1 MQTINTGLLSFGM
14 SGKVFHAPFIDLGKG
29 FRLAGAWERSRQAIT
44 AAYPQARSYPT
55 LDAMLEDDSIDL
67 IVVNT
72 PTYTHYDYAAR
83 ALQAGK
89 HVVIEKAVTTTVAEA
104 QALKAL
110 AVRQERQI
118 AVFQNRRWDSDFLT
132 VKKVIGSKALGELN
146 EVEIHF
152 DRYNLSL
159 SPKQHKETPNP
170 GAGILKDLGP
180 HAIDQALHLFGMP
193 DALFADLRIT
203 RQASLVDDSF
213 DLLLYYPTL
222 RVRLKGSY
230 IVKEPI
236 PAYVVH
242 GTNGSFLKPR
252 GDTQEAMLLQGAVPD
267 SAGWGSEPASKQGI
281 IHYVKDGT
289 TVREAVATLNGNY
302 GHFYAGVYDA
312 LTRGTPMPV
321 TIDEGIDVMRVIE
334 AAIESSEAGRV
345 VAL

>member
-1 MQTINTGLLSFGM
+1 M
-14 SGKVFHAPFIDLGKG
+14 SGKVFHAPFIALHEG
-29 FRLAGAWERSRQAIT
+29 FRLAGAWERSRQAVQEI
-44 AAYPQARSYPT
+44 YPQARSYPT
-55 LDAMLEDDSIDL
+55 LDAMLEDESIDL

-72 PTYTHYDYAAR
+72 PTYTHYDYAAQ

-89 HVVIEKAVTTTVAEA
+89 HVVIEKAVTTSTAEA

-110 AVRQERQI
+110 TIKQNRQI
-118 AVFQNRRWDSDFLT
+118 AVFQNRRWDSDFLA
-132 VKKVIGSKALGELN
+132 VKKVIDSKVLGDLN

-242 GTNGSFLKPR
+242 GTKGSFLKPR
-252 GDTQEAMLLQGAVPD
+252 GDTQEAMLVQGAVPD
-267 SAGWGSEPASKQGI
+267 HADWGSEPTSKQGI
-281 IHYVKDGT
+281 IHFDKDGV
-289 TVREAVATLNGNY
+289 TVREEVATLNGNY

-312 LTRGTPMPV
+312 LTRSMPMPV
-321 TIDEGIDVMRVIE
+321 TIDDGINVMRVIE
-334 AAIESSEAGRV
+334 AAVRSGEVGRV
-345 VAL
+345 IAL